1 MIKTSK
7 TMLIVL
13 FFFLGLTAILAQ
25 DMESNGGVEMA
36 ESVETLASP
45 EVPAPVEAAAPQ
57 AENAVPSADVISKQQ
72 TSITNPFDM
81 RDPFKRNL
89 PKRGRLKKNL
99 GNRFY
104 NGQMY
109 TNIDSVEGIPLEQIR
124 VVGVLL
130 GNNRRA
136 IVRLVDPDQEQ
147 RMAEDPNA
155 AEPKDYR
162 TFVVKEGMKLGI
174 DGAEV
179 RAILPGGIVLV
190 EKIRNVYDQD
200 EYLETIIPVSE

>member
-1 MIKTSK
+1 MCKFKTK
-7 TMLIVL
+7 MLLIIALSGL
-13 FFFLGLTAILAQ
+13 FQIAFSQET
-25 DMESNGGVEMA
+25 A
-36 ESVETLASP
+36 ESAVDNSTVAQ
-45 EVPAPVEAAAPQ
+45 PVAQ
-57 AENAVPSADVISKQQ
+57 AESTTSNSNIIAKQQ
-72 TSITNPFDM
+72 TSIVNPFDM

-89 PKRGRLKKNL
+89 PKRSRLKKNV
-99 GNRFY
+99 GNRFF

-109 TNIDSVEGIPLEQIR
+109 TNIDSIEGIPLEQIR

-136 IVRLVDPDQEQ
+136 IVKIVDPDMEA
-147 RMAEDPNA
+147 RLEADPSA
-155 AEPKDYR
+155 DVTRDAR
-162 TFVVKEGMKLGI
+162 TFVVKEGMKLGV

>member
-1 MIKTSK
+1 MCKLKTK
-7 TMLIVL
+7 MLLIIALSGL
-13 FFFLGLTAILAQ
+13 FQIAFSQ
-25 DMESNGGVEMA
+25 
-36 ESVETLASP
+36 ET
-45 EVPAPVEAAAPQ
+45 
-57 AENAVPSADVISKQQ
+57 AENAVDNPIAAQPAAQAEPTTSNSNVIAKQQ
-72 TSITNPFDM
+72 TSIVNPFDM

-89 PKRGRLKKNL
+89 PKRSRLKKNM
-99 GNRFY
+99 GNRFF

-109 TNIDSVEGIPLEQIR
+109 TNIDSIEGIPLEQIR

-136 IVRLVDPDQEQ
+136 IVKIVDPEMEA
-147 RMAEDPNA
+147 RLEADPSA
-155 AEPKDYR
+155 DVTRDAR
-162 TFVVKEGMKLGI
+162 TFVVKEGMKLGV

>member
-1 MIKTSK
+1 MNKQLMYSFI
-7 TMLIVL
+7 IVVAMVL
-13 FFFLGLTAILAQ
+13 DSAFAQ
-25 DMESNGGVEMA
+25 
-36 ESVETLASP
+36 ETQGEAVDAQIAATP
-45 EVPAPVEAAAPQ
+45 TVEANAPK
-57 AENAVPSADVISKQQ
+57 DVISQQ
-72 TSITNPFDM
+72 TTSIVNPFDM

-99 GNRFY
+99 GNKFF

-109 TNIDSVEGIPLEQIR
+109 TNIDSIDGVPLEQIR

-130 GNNRRA
+130 GSNRRA
-136 IVRLVDPDQEQ
+136 IVKLVDPAIEAQLEN
-147 RMAEDPNA
+147 DPNA
-155 AEPKDYR
+155 VVAQDTR

-200 EYLETIIPVSE
+200 EYLETIIPVSEQKIKSLLGL

>member
-1 MIKTSK
+1 MTNKLP
-7 TMLIVL
+7 MLISL
-13 FFFLGLTAILAQ
+13 FSSLFLYTSLLAQ
-25 DMESNGGVEMA
+25 DGQDFSDPGDAAV
-36 ESVETLASP
+36 SP
-45 EVPAPVEAAAPQ
+45 PIENIPAAPAPAPVAGDLLAR
-57 AENAVPSADVISKQQ
+57 QQ
-72 TSITNPFDM
+72 TAINNPFDM

-99 GNRFY
+99 GNRYY
-104 NGQMY
+104 NGQLY
-109 TNIDSVEGIPLEQIR
+109 TNIDSIEGVPLEQIR

-136 IVRLVDPDQEQ
+136 IVKLVDPELEQ
-147 RMAEDPNA
+147 RLIEDPNT
-155 AEPKDYR
+155 PVPQDVR

-200 EYLETIIPVSE
+200 EFLETIIPVSE